1 MNLAEYYPEL
11 IRGLPQ
17 FEGRFSAHKLTAR
30 NCDVLFATYTAG
42 TKIEAHKHET
52 ENVGVITTGELLLT
66 MDGETHRI
74 TAGNWYHV
82 PAGNMQRS
90 FRQIQ
95 QRSSS
100 GFFLTQT
107 LTMPDQSSEIIQ

>member
-82 PAGNMQRS
+82 PAGKQHAAE
-90 FRQIQ
+90 FPADTAEIEFW
-95 QRSSS
+95 
-100 GFFLTQT
+100 FFSYTDT
-107 LTMPDQSSEIIQ
+107 DNA